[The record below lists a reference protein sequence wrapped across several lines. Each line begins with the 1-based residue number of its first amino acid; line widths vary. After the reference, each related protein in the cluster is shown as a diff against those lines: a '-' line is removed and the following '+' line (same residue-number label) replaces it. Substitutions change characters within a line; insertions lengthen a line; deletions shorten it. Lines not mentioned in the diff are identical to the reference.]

1 MASYKVDWKRSA
13 EKDLRK
19 IDRLRIRS
27 IIEAVEALSN
37 DPFPTGCRKLHGT
50 EDQYRI
56 RVGDYRVIYEV
67 EQIVGLVTIY
77 HVRHRKVAYREV
89 PR

>member
-1 MASYKVDWKRSA
+1 MASYKVDWKQSA

-19 IDRLRIRS
+19 IDRLRIRP

-37 DPFPTGCRKLHGT
+37 DPFPTGCRKLRAT
-50 EDQYRI
+50 EHQYRI
-56 RVGDYRVIYEV
+56 RVGHYRVIYEV
-67 EQIVGLVTIY
+67 EQIAGLVTIY
-77 HVRHRKVAYREV
+77 HVRHRKKAYREV